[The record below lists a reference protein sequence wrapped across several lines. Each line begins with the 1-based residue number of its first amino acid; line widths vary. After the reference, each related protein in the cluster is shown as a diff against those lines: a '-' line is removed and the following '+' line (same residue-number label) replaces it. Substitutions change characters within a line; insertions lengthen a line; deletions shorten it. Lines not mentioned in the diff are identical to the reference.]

1 MIYITGASGFVGQHL
16 TDFFTKKNIA
26 WRTLDLRKTGWQ
38 HHIQLIPGSIII
50 HLAGKAHDHKRQSTK
65 EDFFEVNFKL
75 TQMLYDLFLQ
85 SQSSTFIHIS
95 TIAAVN
101 ELGSKNPITESETPA
116 PSTFYG
122 LSKRA
127 AEEYLLQSDSIEKKT
142 IILRPAMIHGPN
154 DKGNLSLLYR
164 FVDRNIPYPLGA
176 YDNKR
181 SFLSIDNL
189 LFVLDKICQHAP
201 KLSSGIYN
209 VVDDEPVSTTQ
220 IIKMMAEERDAKPKI
235 WKISKTLIAAAA
247 RIGDAIGGPLNTT
260 RLKKMTSDLVVS
272 NQKLKQ
278 ALGLEALPV
287 NSIDGLR
294 NTIRSFIKK

>member
-1 MIYITGASGFVGQHL
+1 MILITGASGFVGQHL
-16 TDFFTKKNIA
+16 TDFFSKKNIKWQA
-26 WRTLDLRKTGWQ
+26 LDLRQADWQ
-38 HHIQLIPGSIII
+38 SQTQMPPGSTII
-50 HLAGKAHDHKRQSTK
+50 HLAGKAHDHKGLSSK
-65 EDFFEVNFKL
+65 EDFFEVNLDL
-75 TQMLYDLFLQ
+75 TKKLYDTFLQ
-85 SQSSTFIHIS
+85 SQASTFIHIS

-164 FVDRNIPYPLGA
+164 FVEKNIPYPLGA
-176 YDNKR
+176 FDNQR
-181 SFLSIDNL
+181 SFLSIANL
-189 LFVLDKICQHAP
+189 LFVLDKICQLAP
-201 KLSSGIYN
+201 QISSGVYN
-209 VVDDEPVSTTQ
+209 VVDDDPISTTQ
-220 IIKMMAEERDAKPKI
+220 IIKIMAQERSTKPKI
-235 WKISKTLIAAAA
+235 WKVPKTLITAAA
-247 RIGDAIGGPLNTT
+247 RIGDAIGGPLNTI
-260 RLKKMTSDLVVS
+260 RLKKMTSNLIVS

-287 NSIDGLR
+287 NSLDGLR